1 MSLEIEYN
9 QKKYQA
15 SAGKTSTIND
25 YPNGIHIR
33 TFGHKDGGYIDISN
47 AESKGEKNGPKYCEV
62 GFYAKTKDN
71 NPTNFTENFMGR
83 KQFFEIRIEATSQK
97 TKKK

>member
-15 SAGKTSTIND
+15 GAGKTSTIDD
-25 YPNGIHIR
+25 YFNGIHIR
-33 TFGHKDGGYIDISN
+33 AFGHKDGGYVDISN
-47 AESKGEKNGPKYCEV
+47 ANPEGEKNGPRYCEV
-62 GFYAKTKDN
+62 GFYAKTHNN

-83 KQFFEIRIEATSQK
+83 EQFFEIKIEATSQK
-97 TKKK
+97 NQKK